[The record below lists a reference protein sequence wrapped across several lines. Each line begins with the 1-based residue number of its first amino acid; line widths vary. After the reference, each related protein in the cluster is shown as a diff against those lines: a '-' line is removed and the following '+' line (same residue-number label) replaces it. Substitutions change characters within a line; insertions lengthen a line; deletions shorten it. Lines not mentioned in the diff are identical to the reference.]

1 MNDKDRQYLREVFDP
16 VKEYTLRGETLSIF
30 YEAERILTGAT
41 KTYPRGCSC
50 ELGGLKEKVI
60 RLYNKLLANEETQK
74 ETF

>member
-1 MNDKDRQYLREVFDP
+1 MNDKDKQYLKEVFEP
-16 VKEYTLRGETLSIF
+16 VKEYTLRGETLGIF

-60 RLYNKLLANEETQK
+60 RLYNKFLNEQTK
-74 ETF
+74 EEAQ